1 MAKRVTGMCIYHGT
15 KLYKFVV
22 AVTSVGEVSD
32 MGIELYNNRDGED
45 FDTFNELY
53 SRLLKLLKNNNF
65 YAKSFSAFNRVFYD
79 IYFIDYE
86 NPTLVDNYGYNERH
100 DYIE

>member
-1 MAKRVTGMCIYHGT
+1 MSKRVTGMCIYHGT

-22 AVTSVGEVSD
+22 AVTSVGD
-32 MGIELYNNRDGED
+32 AAGIELYNNRDGED
-45 FDTFNELY
+45 FGTFNELY
-53 SRLLKLLKNNNF
+53 SRLLKLLKSNNF

-86 NPTLVDNYGYNERH
+86 NPTLVDKYGYNERH
-100 DYIE
+100 DYIR